1 LVDLISR
8 NDDFFRKNYILSP
21 EFNLKDLSL
30 TYSGDEFYPI
40 LYVTG
45 GQDEFGLAT
54 TLIPFLTYKQYL
66 ILKDYFEEKDSNEE
80 LLNVIDFEEY
90 ENNFYDSVD

>member
-66 ILKDYFEEKDSNEE
+66 ILKDYFETAVDINFQS
-80 LLNVIDFEEY
+80 Y
-90 ENNFYDSVD
+90 ENDFYDNEDID